1 MKKVML
7 FVLNVELNLMSFE
20 SDPTKIIKDG
30 IIFALV
36 GQVVAFVTKRV
47 ANFADDLPNNDEY
60 EEFEDEQ

>member
-1 MKKVML
+1 
-7 FVLNVELNLMSFE
+7 MSFE